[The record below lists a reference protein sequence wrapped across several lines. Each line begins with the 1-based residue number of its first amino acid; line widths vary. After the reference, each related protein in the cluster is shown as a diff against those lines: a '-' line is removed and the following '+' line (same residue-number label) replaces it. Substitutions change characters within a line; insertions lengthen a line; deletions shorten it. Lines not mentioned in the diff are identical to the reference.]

1 MNAALWRRIRVVAFD
16 VDGTLTDG
24 SIYLGADGEALK
36 RFCAR
41 DGMGMVLARRAG
53 LVVGLISGRA
63 SAITRRRAAEL
74 ELDFCYDGAHDKVAV
89 LEAELTSR
97 GYTWKDAAF
106 MGDDINDVPVLQRVA
121 LAAVPADADVSA
133 AAVAQYRSRC
143 NGGRGAAR
151 EWLDR
156 WLSYHDGA
164 PQGDGQR
171 GGV

>member
-1 MNAALWRRIRVVAFD
+1 MNAELWRRIRLVAFD

-24 SIYLGADGEALK
+24 SIYLGTDGECLK
-36 RFCAR
+36 SFCAR

-53 LVVGLISGRA
+53 LVVGFISGRA

-74 ELDFCYDGAHDKVAV
+74 GLDFCYDGAHDKVAV
-89 LEAELTSR
+89 LEAELQSR
-97 GYTWKDAAF
+97 GYTWEEAAF

-133 AAVAQYRSRC
+133 AAVAMYRSRH

-151 EWLDR
+151 EWLDQ
-156 WLSYHDGA
+156 WLALREES
-164 PQGDGQR
+164 PR
-171 GGV
+171 GTS